1 MGTVKFTSHPYGEI
15 TMRSSQ
21 TESQSKRISQ
31 VESHLARLLTNTSK
45 TFLIRFKIDNS
56 LSLWPTRRLPNPNY
70 LFCLLV
76 CITHIF
82 IHEII
87 LLTKYIHFAD
97 SSKEIPKTWKAMNDS
112 QNLMLVDLKPSDQ
125 EYTTVEK
132 EFKSTLGR
140 TPTIVK
146 VNCHH
151 ENTPI

>member
-1 MGTVKFTSHPYGEI
+1 
-15 TMRSSQ
+15 
-21 TESQSKRISQ
+21 
-31 VESHLARLLTNTSK
+31 
-45 TFLIRFKIDNS
+45 
-56 LSLWPTRRLPNPNY
+56 
-70 LFCLLV
+70 
-76 CITHIF
+76 
-82 IHEII
+82 
-87 LLTKYIHFAD
+87 
-97 SSKEIPKTWKAMNDS
+97 MNDS